1 MEQEKKDII
10 KEKVMQEIKTGK
22 IKMRSRFV
30 FIAEKL
36 GLESALAA
44 TIIFGAL
51 FVSILFY
58 FLKKTGVLKFLSLGI
73 PGFKIFLLTLPYDYV
88 ALLIISIILAI
99 YFANRIELFCG
110 KCTHTDFFAVFFF
123 SISLILG
130 IFFGVTGV
138 GEYFK
143 GWSKKDIPKENAIHG
158 KVKNFSEKE
167 VLVEDENGNIIK
179 VSVETPESTN
189 KEKYE
194 TEKILRA
201 IGNRDEDDENL
212 FHAQIIRCCD
222 ED

>member
-1 MEQEKKDII
+1 MEEKKDII
-10 KEKVMQEIKTGK
+10 KEKVMQKIKTGK
-22 IKMRSRFV
+22 IKMRSRFI

-44 TIIFGAL
+44 AIIFGAL

-73 PGFKIFLLTLPYDYV
+73 PGLKIFLLTLPYDYI
-88 ALLIISIILAI
+88 AILIISIILAI
-99 YFANRIELFCG
+99 YFANQIELFCG
-110 KCTHTDFFAVFFF
+110 KCTHTDFFAVCFF

-130 IFFGVTGV
+130 IFFGAIGV
-138 GEYFK
+138 GEYLK
-143 GWSKKDIPKENAIHG
+143 GWSKKDIPRESAIHG

-167 VLVEDENGNIIK
+167 VLVEDEDGNMIK
-179 VSVETPESTN
+179 IFLETSESIK

-194 TEKILRA
+194 AEKILRA
-201 IGNRDEDDENL
+201 IGIRDKDDDNL
-212 FHAQIIRCCD
+212 FHAQVIRCCD